1 MGKVNS
7 HNTGK
12 VWGSPGKVWG
22 SPNISNLWFLKYLG
36 LNRNPYNFQNIGKVN
51 LLSTGKVWGN
61 TEISHI
67 FRYLANLEFVRTHT
81 IPNAW
86 ECTNYHRMEISCGKP
101 YHFQTVG
108 FWEN

>member
-36 LNRNPYNFQNIGKVN
+36 LNRNPYNSQNI
-51 LLSTGKVWGN
+51 
-61 TEISHI
+61 
-67 FRYLANLEFVRTHT
+67 
-81 IPNAW
+81 
-86 ECTNYHRMEISCGKP
+86 
-101 YHFQTVG
+101 
-108 FWEN
+108 